1 MKREIQ
7 SNLKMKI
14 INSNI
19 TLRGISKS
27 EIIKELD
34 SINRSFELNA
44 NIYSQ
49 NILNKWSEKF
59 NELDLITKIEL
70 RKLNDSQKELRKK
83 LKRGKS
89 ILTKEFAKKRNHKP
103 IRELLES
110 DAALWIDVLKPVWLG
125 NPSLLADHLP
135 MKREMFDFVIS
146 DESSQLLLSHSI
158 GALQRGSRSIICG
171 DPEQMAPGS
180 YFKKK
185 QETEMSLLHHAYYH
199 LPKVFLSNHYRS
211 LHPKLIKFSNEHFY
225 NNRLLTFQKATQKN
239 NPIFHHFIENG
250 IYKDRQNIEEAKA
263 VALQISRA
271 IKTTLKVGV
280 VAFSEIQLTLILSYL
295 NPQEASTLR
304 TKIDENKAFTH
315 ALENVQGDECD
326 LLIISMGYGYNEN
339 GKFEMRFGPIN
350 NYGGHKRLNVLFSRA
365 KQQIHFYSSVK
376 VTDFSKTDNQ
386 GILHLIKW
394 FDFMAKDVENT
405 AVNESITLEE
415 IIEKSKGFHDL
426 LTFTKIFSER
436 GYKIT

>member
-1 MKREIQ
+1 
-7 SNLKMKI
+7 
-14 INSNI
+14 
-19 TLRGISKS
+19 
-27 EIIKELD
+27 
-34 SINRSFELNA
+34 
-44 NIYSQ
+44 
-49 NILNKWSEKF
+49 
-59 NELDLITKIEL
+59 
-70 RKLNDSQKELRKK
+70 
-83 LKRGKS
+83 
-89 ILTKEFAKKRNHKP
+89 
-103 IRELLES
+103 
-110 DAALWIDVLKPVWLG
+110 
-125 NPSLLADHLP
+125 
-135 MKREMFDFVIS
+135 MKREMYDFVIS

-263 VALQISRA
+263 VATQVSKA
-271 IKTTLKVGV
+271 IKTSLKIGV
-280 VAFSEIQLTLILSYL
+280 VAFSEVQLALILSYL
-295 NPQEASTLR
+295 NPQEAFTLR

-350 NYGGHKRLNVLFSRA
+350 NFGGHKSLMFCFRGLN
-365 KQQIHFYSSVK
+365 
-376 VTDFSKTDNQ
+376 SKY
-386 GILHLIKW
+386 I
-394 FDFMAKDVENT
+394 
-405 AVNESITLEE
+405 
-415 IIEKSKGFHDL
+415 
-426 LTFTKIFSER
+426 FTHPLK
-436 GYKIT
+436 